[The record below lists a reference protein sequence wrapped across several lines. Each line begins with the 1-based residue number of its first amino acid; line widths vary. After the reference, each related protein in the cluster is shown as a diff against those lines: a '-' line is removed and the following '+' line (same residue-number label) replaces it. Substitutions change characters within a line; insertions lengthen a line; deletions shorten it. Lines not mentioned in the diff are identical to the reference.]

1 MKSELIQRLIMGI
14 IGSGFVISMVSYS
27 FFGFGVVCLILAF
40 LLLFEFYHITA
51 KYHPAKWIG
60 IIIGVYSVVAAV
72 LYLGNAVEFIEIK
85 WVLAPLLLL
94 ALSIPLIS
102 LFDPKRHAVETMAVT
117 YMGLIYI
124 ILPLILFLFMSTQTD
139 GLAYNRFL
147 VLGVFLII
155 WSNDTGAYFAGK
167 TLGKTKLYQR
177 ISPNKTLEGS
187 LGGIILA
194 LVVVSILYYFY
205 PSLTYAK
212 WLVLTVVVSTGG
224 ILGDLVES
232 QIKRSLTIKDSGS
245 LIPGHGG
252 FLDRFDALIF
262 ALPFGFVCSL
272 YL

>member
-1 MKSELIQRLIMGI
+1 MKSELIKRLIMGI
-14 IGSGFVISMVSYS
+14 IGSAFVISMVSYS

-40 LLLFEFYHITA
+40 LLLFEFYNITA
-51 KYHPAKWIG
+51 KYQPAKWIG
-60 IIIGVYSVVAAV
+60 IMIGLYSVIAV
-72 LYLGNAVEFIEIK
+72 ILYRGDSVGLVEVK
-85 WVLAPLLLL
+85 WVIAPLLLL
-94 ALSIPLIS
+94 GLSIPLIS

-124 ILPLILFLFMSTQTD
+124 ILPLILFLLMSTQT
-139 GLAYNRFL
+139 GNHEYKNLL
-147 VLGVFLII
+147 VLGIFLII

-167 TLGKTKLYQR
+167 TWGKTKLYER

-194 LVVVSILYYFY
+194 LLIVSVLYHFFPSMTYTKWLALTLVVS
-205 PSLTYAK
+205 
-212 WLVLTVVVSTGG
+212 VGG

-232 QIKRSLTIKDSGS
+232 QIKRSLTLKDSGS

-262 ALPFGFVCSL
+262 ALPFAFVCYL